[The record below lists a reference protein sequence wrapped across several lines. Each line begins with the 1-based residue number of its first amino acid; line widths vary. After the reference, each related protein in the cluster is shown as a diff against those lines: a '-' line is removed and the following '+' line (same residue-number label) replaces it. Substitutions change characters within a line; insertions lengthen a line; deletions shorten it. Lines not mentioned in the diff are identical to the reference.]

1 MQVEAHSEAACFD
14 VLKEEW
20 QQLVPHSQADLIFST
35 WEWHSHWWNAYHPG
49 RLWLVLVRS
58 EQGEL
63 VGLMPMFI
71 ETQPGR
77 GRVARIVGSDD
88 VTDYLDIIAHV
99 GCVSDVYRALA
110 SFLAASKDFDALDMS
125 NVPET
130 SPTRT
135 LFVEALEANGFTVK
149 MTPQEVCPLFDVPA
163 TFEAYLELL
172 DSKERSE
179 LRRKLRRAEAVDGL
193 DWYIVGGQHDIG
205 HELEKFL
212 ALMAASHPEKAAFLQ
227 NPQHAAF
234 FRSFMPTAMARGW
247 LQLAF
252 QTYDD
257 EPIAAYLNF
266 DYNDH
271 ILVYNSGL
279 KPDRYG
285 ALSPGIVLL
294 ANLIKWAIAHKK
306 RTFNFLRGN
315 EAYKYQMGGR
325 DTTVYRIEAFC

>member
-1 MQVEAHSEAACFD
+1 MQVEAHSEPACFD
-14 VLKEEW
+14 ALQGEW
-20 QQLVPHSQADLIFST
+20 QQLVPRSQADLIFST
-35 WEWHSHWWNAYHPG
+35 WEWHVHWWHAYHPG
-49 RLWLVLVRS
+49 RLWLLLVRS

-71 ETQPGR
+71 ETQPDR

-88 VTDYLDIIAHV
+88 VTDYLDVIAHV
-99 GCVSDVYRALA
+99 DHVSEVYKALA
-110 SFLAASKDFDALDMS
+110 SFLTASEDFDVLDMS
-125 NVPET
+125 NVPEA

-135 LFVEALEANGFTVK
+135 LFVEALEANGFSVEMTV
-149 MTPQEVCPLFDVPA
+149 QEVCPLFEVPA
-163 TFEAYLELL
+163 SFEAYFELL
-172 DSKERSE
+172 DSKQRSE
-179 LRRKLRRAEAVDGL
+179 LRRKLRRAEAADGL
-193 DWYIVGGQHDIG
+193 DWYIVGRQHNLEQ
-205 HELEKFL
+205 ELEKFL
-212 ALMAASHPEKAAFLQ
+212 DLMAASHPEKAAFLR
-227 NPQHAAF
+227 NPQHVAF

-279 KPDRYG
+279 NPNRYG

-294 ANLIKWAIAHKK
+294 ANLIRWAIAHKK

-325 DTTVYRIEAFC
+325 DTRVYRIKAFR